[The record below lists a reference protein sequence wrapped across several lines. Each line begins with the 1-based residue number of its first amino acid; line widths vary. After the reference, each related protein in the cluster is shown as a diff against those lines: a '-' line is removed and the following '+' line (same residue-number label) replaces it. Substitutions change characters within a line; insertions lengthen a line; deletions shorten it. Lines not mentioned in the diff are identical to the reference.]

1 MKVLVAQS
9 CLTLCDPTDCSPP
22 GSSVPGILQARIL
35 EWVAFPFSKGS
46 SQPRD
51 RTWVSRVSCIGRQV
65 LYSLSHQ
72 GSPSS
77 WLSHD
82 QLSISAVSLWWGYL
96 PLLVIDG
103 DIPQMILYSKYLLLC
118 ILNIVI
124 FNKNHLPLYNYIFF
138 HIRKP
143 PPNNLPMAGIN
154 QYLLS
159 ISRVFPQQC
168 HALSMQSITCHWCV
182 HSNSIFLHMPSCIF
196 TPTSTFW
203 T

>member
-1 MKVLVAQS
+1 MGCVEEDSRASSWLKVKMKVAQS
-9 CLTLCDPTDCSPP
+9 CLTLCDPMDCSPP

-46 SQPRD
+46 SQPWD

-118 ILNIVI
+118 ILNIFI
-124 FNKNHLPLYNYIFF
+124 FNKKSSSPIQLHFF
-138 HIRKP
+138 PHKK
-143 PPNNLPMAGIN
+143 
-154 QYLLS
+154 
-159 ISRVFPQQC
+159 
-168 HALSMQSITCHWCV
+168 
-182 HSNSIFLHMPSCIF
+182 
-196 TPTSTFW
+196 TSPK
-203 T
+203 